1 MAQSIQGY
9 LHGLSTEHKRIAAAL
24 LKLVQQAAPKAN
36 VAMKWDQIAFEQH
49 GPVCFIKSTPPGVVF
64 GFWRGQE
71 IDSAKGKL
79 VPGNRALAQITLSA
93 EGDVRKDLFQRWVKE
108 AVRLN
113 LHQPPDSRR

>member
-9 LHGLSTEHKRIAAAL
+9 LHGLSTEHKRIATAL
-24 LKLVQQAAPKAN
+24 LRLVQQAAPKAS
-36 VAMKWDQIAFEQH
+36 VAMKWDQIAFEQN
-49 GPVCFIKSTPPGVVF
+49 GPLCFIKSMPAGVVF

-79 VPGNRALAQITLSA
+79 SPGNGALAQATLSA
-93 EGDVRKDLFQRWVKE
+93 EGDVRKDLVQRWVKE

-113 LHQPPDSRR
+113 LYRPRDSGR